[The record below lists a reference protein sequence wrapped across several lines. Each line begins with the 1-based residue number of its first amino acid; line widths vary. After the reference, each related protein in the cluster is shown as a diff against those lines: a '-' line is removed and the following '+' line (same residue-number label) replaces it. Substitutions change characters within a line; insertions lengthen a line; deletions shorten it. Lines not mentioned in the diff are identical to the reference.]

1 MHDTFATTDPSPPPP
16 LPPPHTLYC
25 IIIIIINIIIIII
38 IICTVFGLSCNASM
52 LVKNVSRRNFE
63 ICFLFSRKIDLDISY
78 IHFVSLGNIS

>member
-1 MHDTFATTDPSPPPP
+1 MHDTFATTDPPTPSPPHT
-16 LPPPHTLYC
+16 HTLYC

-38 IICTVFGLSCNASM
+38 IIICTVFGLSCNASM
-52 LVKNVSRRNFE
+52 PVKNVSRRNFE